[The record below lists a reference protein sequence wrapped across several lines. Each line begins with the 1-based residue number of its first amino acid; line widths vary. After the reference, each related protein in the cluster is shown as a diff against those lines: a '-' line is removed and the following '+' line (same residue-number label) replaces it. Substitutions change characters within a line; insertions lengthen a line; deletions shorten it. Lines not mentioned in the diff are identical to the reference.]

1 MRIVQMIYA
10 LGSGGAE
17 KFVVNLSNELTAK
30 GNEVIVV
37 QLLDNSKKG
46 RDFNCQFLNEK
57 VRYVNLGLTPGF
69 SIFKVRKV
77 CKAIRSL
84 NPDVVHCH
92 LNVIPYIFPIAIK
105 KGRIRFIHTLHN
117 IAQKACGPIFQKH
130 INKWFYKTGRI
141 VPVTISEECKQS
153 YIDFYK
159 LPDVISIDNGTSELK
174 ASPKFDSVK
183 TEIDS
188 YKRTPDTKVLIHTA
202 RCSPQKNQ
210 ELLINSVNNLVS
222 HGEDVILL
230 VLGSHYD
237 GDEGKALKEK
247 ACDRIYFLGLKP
259 NVGDYML
266 CADGFCLSSSY
277 EGLPISLLEA
287 LSSGLTPIC
296 TAVGGIPDV
305 ITNEITG
312 YLSNDL
318 SYESYVQAL
327 KRFIEKPVDTLIL
340 KNKYQENY
348 SMAYCTG
355 KYIESYKTDNK

>member
-17 KFVVNLSNELTAK
+17 KFIVNLSNELVTK
-30 GNEVIVV
+30 GNEVILV
-37 QLLDNSKKG
+37 QLLDNSKKR
-46 RDFNCQFLNEK
+46 RDFNCQFLNK
-57 VRYVNLGLTPGF
+57 DVTYVNLSLEPGL
-69 SIFKVRKV
+69 SISKVKKV
-77 CKAIRSL
+77 CKTIRSL

-105 KGRIRFIHTLHN
+105 RGHIKFIHTLHN
-117 IAQKACGPIFQKH
+117 IAQKASGPKLQKY
-130 INKWFYKTGRI
+130 INKWFYKTERI
-141 VPVTISEECKQS
+141 VPITISDECKDS
-153 YIDFYK
+153 YIKFYN
-159 LPDVISIDNGTSELK
+159 LPDVLCIDNGTCELK
-174 ASPKFDSVK
+174 ASEKFDAVK
-183 TEIDS
+183 KEIDS

-202 RCSPQKNQ
+202 RCSLQKNQ

-266 CADGFCLSSSY
+266 CAAGFCLSSSY

-305 ITNEITG
+305 VIDGVTG
-312 YLSNDL
+312 YLSKDL
-318 SYESYVQAL
+318 SEASYVEAL
-327 KRFIEKPVDTLIL
+327 MRFIDRPIETLIL
-340 KNKYQENY
+340 KDKYQKKY
-348 SMAYCTG
+348 SMGYCAG
-355 KYIESYKTDNK
+355 KYLELYKTNSK